1 MANVQTNF
9 RAVDMP
15 GSAPVAPRPAAKK
28 VAPVVAPKVEVI
40 PEPAVEVEE
49 TEAGE

>member
-15 GSAPVAPRPAAKK
+15 GAAPVAPAPAVKK
-28 VAPVVAPKVEVI
+28 VAPVVAPKVEVV
-40 PEPAVEVEE
+40 PEPAVGVDE
-49 TEAGE
+49 TETGE